1 MRGSHYETL
10 FISCLW
16 SSSQRAANVMAP
28 FGRALEMTITNIN
41 SFSQQDLFSTQQLM
55 RIKLMNEC

>member
-1 MRGSHYETL
+1 MRGSHYKIL
-10 FISCLW
+10 FISCLR

-41 SFSQQDLFSTQQLM
+41 SFSQQDLFST
-55 RIKLMNEC
+55 NN